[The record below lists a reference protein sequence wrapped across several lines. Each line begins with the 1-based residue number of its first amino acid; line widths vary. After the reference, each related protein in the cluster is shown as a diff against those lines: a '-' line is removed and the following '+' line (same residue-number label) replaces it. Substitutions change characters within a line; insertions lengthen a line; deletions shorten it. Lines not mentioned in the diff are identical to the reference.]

1 MTQWIDCNLPWSV
14 NPRKFVY
21 PIPAPDLSDQE
32 RERFGVS
39 KEDLQSKYSDEFSKL
54 DRLFS
59 QVTWEVPRV
68 DIPKQEDII
77 ARDNGLSEALDA
89 KRLVKQIEWWRDYTP
104 EYQAWQDAQA
114 VAYRQFLRES
124 QSQTFA
130 GQELNRPGVQ
140 IEVDGRQYLI
150 GDINTTCGVC
160 EDCTA
165 FEPESI
171 VTRYRVLIAEGDL

>member
-59 QVTWEVPRV
+59 QVTWKVPREDV
-68 DIPKQEDII
+68 PKQEDII

-171 VTRYRVLIAEGDL
+171 VTRYRVLVDL

>member
-1 MTQWIDCNLPWSV
+1 MSQWIDCNLPWSV

-21 PIPAPDLSDQE
+21 PIPAPDLSVQE

-39 KEDLQSKYSDEFSKL
+39 KEDLQSKYADDFSKL

-59 QVTWEVPRV
+59 QITWGVSRK
-68 DIPKQEDII
+68 DEDIL

-89 KRLVKQIEWWRDYTP
+89 MRLAKQIEWWRDYTP

-114 VAYRQFLRES
+114 AAYRQFLRES
-124 QSQTFA
+124 QIQTFA
-130 GQELNRPGVQ
+130 GQGLNRPGVQ
-140 IEVDGRQYLI
+140 IEVDGRCYLI